1 MAEKKHTEALREIL
15 DSMEIDITDLL
26 KEVKAHDDGD
36 PEREDPDTLESIDV
50 SSGFYM

>member
-15 DSMEIDITDLL
+15 DSMEIDVTEFL
-26 KEVKAHDDGD
+26 KEVKAHEDGD
-36 PEREDPDTLESIDV
+36 TEREETDTLDSLDV

>member
-15 DSMEIDITDLL
+15 DSMEIDVSEFL

-36 PEREDPDTLESIDV
+36 TEREDADTLESLDI
-50 SSGFYM
+50 SSSFYI